1 MNNQVEITIPDK
13 LENMQLPSPELLTF
27 YKNLSE
33 RVLWLDSTVDD
44 YFLEFSRKIIEWNR
58 QDKGKSIGDRKPIKL
73 MIYSYGG
80 DLDINNSLVD
90 IIKMSNT
97 PIYGYNV
104 GVCASAG
111 CYIYLACHKRFVMP
125 KAYFLLHKGSADNI
139 SGTFDQIMNYIED
152 YQRKINDLAVYIME
166 NTSIDE
172 KTLEENLGTEWYV
185 DSKQSIE
192 YGIAHAVVS
201 DIDEIL

>member
-1 MNNQVEITIPDK
+1 MNNQLEITIPDK

-58 QDKGKSIGDRKPIKL
+58 QDKGKSISDRKPIKL

-90 IIKMSNT
+90 IIKLSNT
-97 PIYGYNV
+97 P
-104 GVCASAG
+104 
-111 CYIYLACHKRFVMP
+111 K
-125 KAYFLLHKGSADNI
+125 
-139 SGTFDQIMNYIED
+139 QIMQTQMI
-152 YQRKINDLAVYIME
+152 
-166 NTSIDE
+166 
-172 KTLEENLGTEWYV
+172 
-185 DSKQSIE
+185 
-192 YGIAHAVVS
+192 
-201 DIDEIL
+201 